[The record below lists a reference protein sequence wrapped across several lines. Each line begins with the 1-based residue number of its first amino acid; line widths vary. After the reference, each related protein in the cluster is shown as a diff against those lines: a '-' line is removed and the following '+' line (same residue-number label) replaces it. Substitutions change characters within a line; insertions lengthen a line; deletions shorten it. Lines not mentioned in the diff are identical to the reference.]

1 MCSYRWPEEDDT
13 DMQRSGKE
21 GDVIGRGPGAAS
33 YTLHSPD
40 GRLTV
45 AVYRGRPTYL
55 YVTHDGLTEDE
66 VDAALLALAE
76 YLPAPCCVIVLPDQV

>member
-1 MCSYRWPEEDDT
+1 MERCEKD
-13 DMQRSGKE
+13 
-21 GDVIGRGPGAAS
+21 GDAIGRGPGAAS

-45 AVYRGRPTYL
+45 TVYRGRPTYL
-55 YVTHDGLTEDE
+55 YVTHDGLTEGE

-76 YLPAPCCVIVLPDQV
+76 QLPAPCWVIVLPGQV